1 MELFDG
7 ELIVPESEVIGSVTL
22 SDEEINKKYRD
33 GEIRIVTEQ
42 ARYPLNTIS
51 AMVHSKQYKLNP
63 EYQRRHRWDNAKR
76 SKLIESLIMNVPLPP
91 IFLYEYEYSNYE
103 VMDGLQRLTAIA
115 SFYEDEFALEGL
127 TKWPEL
133 NGKKYS
139 KLPMLVQ
146 QGVDRRYISSIILL
160 HETAKSKEEA
170 EILKQMVF
178 DRINSGG
185 EKLTPQEKRNAN
197 YDGRLNRLCIKLSS
211 NNYLCDM
218 WDIPRDGNGLDL
230 VHSERAGNKLF
241 KTMAD
246 VELVLRFF
254 AYRQRKELQ
263 KGSLESYLD
272 FFLER
277 GNYFPDEV
285 LTRFEVL
292 FEDTIKLAY
301 DIFGDSAF
309 YLYRQRKTGWGWYER
324 PTTAVYDPMMMSL
337 SERLSSKDK
346 LVGRRNKICAELI
359 EFYKVNYDKFE
370 GRNTNPSALEERD
383 SKFNEFF
390 DRFV

>member
-1 MELFDG
+1 
-7 ELIVPESEVIGSVTL
+7 
-22 SDEEINKKYRD
+22 
-33 GEIRIVTEQ
+33 
-42 ARYPLNTIS
+42 
-51 AMVHSKQYKLNP
+51 
-63 EYQRRHRWDNAKR
+63 
-76 SKLIESLIMNVPLPP
+76 
-91 IFLYEYEYSNYE
+91 
-103 VMDGLQRLTAIA
+103 
-115 SFYEDEFALEGL
+115 
-127 TKWPEL
+127 
-133 NGKKYS
+133 
-139 KLPMLVQ
+139 
-146 QGVDRRYISSIILL
+146 
-160 HETAKSKEEA
+160 
-170 EILKQMVF
+170 
-178 DRINSGG
+178 
-185 EKLTPQEKRNAN
+185 
-197 YDGRLNRLCIKLSS
+197 
-211 NNYLCDM
+211 
-218 WDIPRDGNGLDL
+218 
-230 VHSERAGNKLF
+230 
-241 KTMAD
+241 
-246 VELVLRFF
+246 
-254 AYRQRKELQ
+254 
-263 KGSLESYLD
+263 LD

-346 LVGRRNKICAELI
+346 LVGRRDEICAELI